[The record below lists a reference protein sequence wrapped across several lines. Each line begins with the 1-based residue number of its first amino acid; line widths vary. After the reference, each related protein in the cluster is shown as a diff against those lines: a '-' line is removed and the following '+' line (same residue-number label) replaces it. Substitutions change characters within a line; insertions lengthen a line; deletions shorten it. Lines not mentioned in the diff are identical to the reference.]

1 MVPTFGN
8 VLWIVIG
15 VIEVFLVTVRLLL
28 PPVKQEGSRSP
39 VAASHNGSILS
50 IFPFRTNST
59 PPSRPIY
66 ERFCLVSARE

>member
-28 PPVKQEGSRSP
+28 PPGP
-39 VAASHNGSILS
+39 VRLSLSLS
-50 IFPFRTNST
+50 IPALIILGAIVNAIYNRITLGHALDDLRTVK
-59 PPSRPIY
+59 RH
-66 ERFCLVSARE
+66 